1 MIITAMKLMRK
12 VALLMLVMSV
22 ALVTNAEAF
31 TLRDAVLWQGKK
43 GIGSVTPSADGVSY
57 YTLRGGS
64 KVLKVDFK
72 TGSESV
78 VFDAATARD
87 CDVKHFS
94 GFEMSEDE
102 SKILLYTNE
111 EMIYRYSFRADHY
124 VYEIRHNKVTKLS
137 DEGQEE
143 IATFSP
149 DGRMVAFVYQNN
161 IYIKKLDYGSV
172 VPVTKDGKVNEII
185 NGVPDWVYQ
194 EEFGLL
200 SSLAW

>member
-137 DEGQEE
+137 DEGQ
-143 IATFSP
+143 I
-149 DGRMVAFVYQNN
+149 GRAHV
-161 IYIKKLDYGSV
+161 
-172 VPVTKDGKVNEII
+172 
-185 NGVPDWVYQ
+185 
-194 EEFGLL
+194 
-200 SSLAW
+200 